1 MYKKE
6 NKVSLVNLSSP
17 YDSET
22 KFPIIA
28 SLDTAA
34 KASESVVKLDD
45 LADLSSLQRLISSV
59 KLAANVP
66 NIIFGLFSVLLYR
79 YCYSDEYEIHFVSN
93 SAIHRGGGNLSD
105 ISTRRVICKNPGGL
119 NLLNFVGEIDEF
131 LNVRANNELQVSSS
145 EYAVVSIKG
154 ASEETLS
161 SLAQFFN
168 GRSGKLWILVDE
180 DGASLKVSMLY
191 NENHKSDITQLNQHL
206 CNLINN
212 VAEDPAMP
220 LDQLSIL
227 DESEI
232 RRQIEFGK
240 GLKDDVTPRPVYQLI
255 EEACQKYPYNIAAQF
270 EGTRVTFALLN
281 ESANLLAHGLLESEV
296 RIGDKVAV
304 YLEPCVEV
312 LVSIFA
318 LHKIGAVYV
327 PIDPNFPPARIQA
340 ILEEVD
346 PKLILVLENVEN
358 IPSSYKA
365 LCDSIGG
372 VSSRTSNVSN
382 PSVAVEVEN
391 LSHIY
396 FTSGTT
402 GKPKGALSTHKNL
415 YHYISVSRDRFGFVS
430 SDVLLAVARFT
441 FSISMFELMTPLV
454 VGGCVKLLS
463 REAVLDLD
471 VLAAEVSASTVI
483 QFGPS
488 LLKKLLPHIRSNY
501 SSFETFDVVRHAST
515 GGDMVPVEILEEMKL
530 IFRNAEVF
538 VFYGSSEI
546 SVMGCAYEV
555 PKDRVVTKTLVGKPH
570 KNVQV
575 RLLDENDNMLPIGVA
590 GQIYFA
596 GAGIVDGYLNLP
608 DLTNEKFRLIDG
620 DRFYA
625 IGDVGRF
632 DFNGNLEV
640 LGREDFQVQIRG
652 MRVELTDIEAC
663 LKSNSNIVDC
673 VVVAVEDEG
682 GEKNLVAYLNCR
694 ADLAIASDELYRYM
708 RECLPDFMIPSVYI
722 KLDRF
727 PLNHNGKLDRKA
739 LLQAGGERLALT
751 SYVQPNTGIEMCL
764 AEIWKDVLG
773 VSRVGLHD
781 DFFELGGNS
790 LLAIKL
796 VERIK
801 LSAGIGIELSYFFQ
815 YSTISKFLQNLD
827 KREIH
832 GHSAVVPLQVEGDG
846 VPIFCIYGI
855 DLYRGFASE
864 LGKEQPVYGVFA
876 NKEKEV
882 IDEVISGN
890 KDSGTIK
897 PLIDL
902 YYQAIVRHTPRGPY
916 RLAGLSF
923 GGVLAFH
930 VAEKLVSDGREVEVV
945 FLFDSFL
952 PSAVI
957 VNRGKW
963 LESRFRRLIDWR
975 SYKSQI
981 LKFMSSPSWSGL
993 GRKVDLDSK
1002 GVHMLDAV
1010 RRLDTGIDGQLKCN
1024 FKVVVFK
1031 AKRLESEFQFHDI
1044 EGLYGW
1050 GKVCAGELKVYS
1062 IGCEHLTM
1070 LLEPAV
1076 IDVCA
1081 TVKRHLGVDDFSA

>member
-1 MYKKE
+1 MYKKN
-6 NKVSLVNLSSP
+6 NKVSLMSLSNP
-17 YDSET
+17 YDIET

-28 SLDTAA
+28 SLDVAA
-34 KASESVVKLDD
+34 KASESAVNLDD
-45 LADLSSLQRLISSV
+45 LADLSPLQSLISSV
-59 KLAANVP
+59 KPAANVS
-66 NIIFGLFSVLLYR
+66 NVIFGLFSALLYR
-79 YCYSDEYEIHFVSN
+79 YCYSDEYEIHFASI
-93 SAIHRGGGNLSD
+93 SEIHREGVDSSN
-105 ISTRRVICKNPGGL
+105 ISTRRVICKNPGSL
-119 NLLNFVGEIDEF
+119 NLLDFVGEIDEF
-131 LNVRANNELQVSSS
+131 LSVRANDELQVSSS
-145 EYAVVSIKG
+145 EYAVVSTKG
-154 ASEETLS
+154 SGEEILS
-161 SLAQFFN
+161 SLGQFFN
-168 GRSGKLWILVDE
+168 DRNGKLWILVDE
-180 DGASLKVSMLY
+180 GGASLKVSILY
-191 NENHKSDITQLNQHL
+191 NENHKSDIRQLNQHL

-220 LDQLSIL
+220 LGQLAIL
-227 DESEI
+227 DDSET
-232 RRQIEFGK
+232 RRQIEFGR
-240 GLKDDVTPRPVYQLI
+240 GLQDDVTPRPVYQLI
-255 EEACQKYPYNIAAQF
+255 EEACQKYPDNIAAQF
-270 EGTRVTFALLN
+270 ESTRVTFAQLN

-296 RIGDKVAV
+296 RVGDKVAV
-304 YLEPCVEV
+304 YLKPCVEV

-327 PIDPNFPPARIQA
+327 PIDPNFPPARIQS

-346 PKLILVLENVEN
+346 PKLILVLENIEN
-358 IPSSYKA
+358 IPMSYQA

-372 VSSRTSNVSN
+372 ISSRTGNVSN
-382 PSVAVEVEN
+382 PSVVVGIEH

-402 GKPKGALSTHKNL
+402 GKPKGALSTHRNL

-463 REAVLDLD
+463 REAVLDLE
-471 VLAAEVSASTVI
+471 VLANEVSASTVI
-483 QFGPS
+483 QMGPS
-488 LLKKLLPHIRSNY
+488 LLKKLLPHIRSKF
-501 SSFETFDVVRHAST
+501 SSFECFDGVRHAST
-515 GGDMVPVEILEEMKL
+515 GGDMVPVEILEEMKH
-530 IFRNAEVF
+530 IFKNAEVF

-575 RLLDENDNMLPIGVA
+575 RLLDDNDNMVPVGVA
-590 GQIYFA
+590 GQIYFS
-596 GAGIVDGYLNLP
+596 GAGIVDGYLNQP
-608 DLTNEKFRLIDG
+608 GLTKEKFRLIDG

-625 IGDVGRF
+625 IGDIGRF
-632 DFNGNLEV
+632 DFEGNLEV
-640 LGREDFQVQIRG
+640 LGREDSQVQIRG
-652 MRVELTDIEAC
+652 MRVELAEIEAC
-663 LKSNSNIVDC
+663 LKSNSSIDDC
-673 VVVAVEDEG
+673 VVIAVEDEG
-682 GEKNLVAYLNCR
+682 GGEKRLIAYLNCR

-708 RECLPDFMIPSVYI
+708 REYLPDFMIPSVYVR
-722 KLDRF
+722 LDRF

-739 LLQAGGERLALT
+739 LLQTGGERLAVT

-764 AEIWKDVLG
+764 AEIWKEVLG

-796 VERIK
+796 VEKIK
-801 LSAGIGIELSYFFQ
+801 LSAGIGVELSYFFQ
-815 YSTISKFLQNLD
+815 HSTISEFLQNFD
-827 KREIH
+827 KCEIL

-846 VPIFCIYGI
+846 APIFCIYGI
-855 DLYRGFASE
+855 DLYRDFASE

-882 IDEVISGN
+882 IGEVISGN
-890 KDSGTIK
+890 KDIEAIK

-930 VAEKLVSDGREVEVV
+930 VAKKLVSAGKEVEVV

-957 VNRGKW
+957 INRRRW
-963 LESRFRRLIDWR
+963 LVSRFRRLVER
-975 SYKSQI
+975 RTYKS
-981 LKFMSSPSWSGL
+981 LRYMSGPSLSGR
-993 GRKVDLDSK
+993 GGEVVLDSK
-1002 GVHMLDAV
+1002 GVHMLDV
-1010 RRLDTGIDGQLKCN
+1010 VKRLDTGIDGQLKCD
-1024 FKVVVFK
+1024 FKMVVFK
-1031 AKRLESEFQFHDI
+1031 ANRLENEFQFHEI
-1044 EGLYGW
+1044 EESYGW
-1050 GKVCAGELKVYS
+1050 GEVCAGELMLHT
-1062 IGCEHLTM
+1062 IDCEHLTM

-1076 IDVCA
+1076 IDVCSA
-1081 TVKRHLGVDDFSA
+1081 VKRHLGVGDFNA

>member
-1 MYKKE
+1 MYKKNNE
-6 NKVSLVNLSSP
+6 VGLVNLSNP
-17 YDSET
+17 YDIET
-22 KFPIIA
+22 KFPIIP
-28 SLDTAA
+28 SLDVVA
-34 KASESVVKLDD
+34 KASESAVNLDD
-45 LADLSSLQRLISSV
+45 LADLSSLQKLISSV
-59 KLAANVP
+59 KLAANIPSV
-66 NIIFGLFSVLLYR
+66 IFGLFSVLLYR
-79 YCYSDEYEIHFVSN
+79 YCYSDEYEIHFTSI
-93 SAIHRGGGNLSD
+93 SAIDKAGGGLSN
-105 ISTRRVICKNPGGL
+105 ISTRRVICKNPSGL
-119 NLLNFVGEIDEF
+119 NLLDFVGEVDEF
-131 LNVRANNELQVSSS
+131 FSTRANDELQVSSS
-145 EYAVVSIKG
+145 EYAVVSTKG
-154 ASEETLS
+154 VSEEILS
-161 SLAQFFN
+161 SLGQFFN
-168 GRSGKLWILVDE
+168 DRNGKLWILVDE
-180 DGASLKVSMLY
+180 GGASLKVSMLY
-191 NENHKSDITQLNQHL
+191 NGNHKSDITQLNQHL
-206 CNLINN
+206 CNLIDN
-212 VAEDPAMP
+212 VAENPVIP
-220 LDQLSIL
+220 LEQLAIL
-227 DESEI
+227 DESEA
-232 RRQIEFGK
+232 RRQIEFGR
-240 GLKDDVTPRPVYQLI
+240 GLKDDVTPKPVYQLI
-255 EEACQKYPYNIAAQF
+255 EEACLKYPDNIAAHF
-270 EGTRVTFALLN
+270 ESVRLTFAQLN
-281 ESANLLAHGLLESEV
+281 ESANLLAHGLLESDV
-296 RIGDKVAV
+296 GVGDKVAV

-327 PIDPNFPPARIQA
+327 PIDPNFPPARVQS

-358 IPSSYKA
+358 IPSSYQA
-365 LCDSIGG
+365 LCDSIGDI
-372 VSSRTSNVSN
+372 SCRTGNVSN
-382 PSVAVEVEN
+382 PSVVVEVGC

-463 REAVLDLD
+463 REAVLDLE
-471 VLAAEVSASTVI
+471 VLANEVSASTVI

-501 SSFETFDVVRHAST
+501 SSFEAFDVVRHAST
-515 GGDMVPVEILEEMKL
+515 GGDMVPVEILEEMRL
-530 IFRNAEVF
+530 IFKNAEVF
-538 VFYGSSEI
+538 VFYGASEI

-570 KNVQV
+570 KNVEV
-575 RLLDENDNMLPIGVA
+575 RLLDDNDNMLPIGVA
-590 GQIYFA
+590 GQIYFS
-596 GAGIVDGYLNLP
+596 GAGVVDGYLNRP
-608 DLTNEKFRLIDG
+608 SLTKEKFRLIDG

-632 DFNGNLEV
+632 DFDGNLEV

-652 MRVELTDIEAC
+652 MRVELTEIEAY
-663 LKSNSNIVDC
+663 LKSNSSIEDC

-682 GEKNLVAYLNCR
+682 GEKSLLAYLNCR
-694 ADLAIASDELYRYM
+694 ADFEIASDELYRYM
-708 RECLPDFMIPSVYI
+708 RDYLPDFMIPSVYI
-722 KLDRF
+722 RLDRF
-727 PLNHNGKLDRKA
+727 PLNHNGKLDRAA
-739 LLQAGGERLALT
+739 LSQAGGERLALT
-751 SYVQPNTGIEMCL
+751 SYVQPNTGIAMCL
-764 AEIWKDVLG
+764 AEIWKDVLN

-796 VERIK
+796 VEKIK
-801 LSAGIGIELSYFFQ
+801 LSAGIGIELGYFFQ
-815 YSTISKFLQNLD
+815 YSTISEFLQNLD

-846 VPIFCIYGI
+846 APIFCIYGI

-890 KDSGTIK
+890 NDSDTIK

-902 YYQAIVRHTPRGPY
+902 YYQAIIRHTPRGPY

-923 GGVLAFH
+923 GGILAFR
-930 VAEKLVSDGREVEVV
+930 VAEKLVSNGKEVEIV

-957 VNRGKW
+957 INRVKW
-963 LESRFRRLIDWR
+963 LESRFRRLIEWR

-981 LKFMSSPSWSGL
+981 LKFMGRSSWSGL
-993 GRKVDLDSK
+993 GREVDLGSK

-1010 RRLDTGIDGQLKCN
+1010 SRLDTGIDGQLKCD

-1031 AKRLESEFQFHDI
+1031 AKRLESEFQFHEI
-1044 EGLYGW
+1044 EESYGW
-1050 GKVCAGELKVYS
+1050 DKVCAGELKVYS
-1062 IGCEHLTM
+1062 IDCEHLTM

-1076 IDVCA
+1076 IDVCG
-1081 TVKRHLGVDDFSA
+1081 TVKRHLGAGDFDA